1 MIFITVGTQL
11 PFDRLLEYFE
21 EWRTDVGYSG
31 KVVAQ
36 IGEDSHFNSPSIEIF
51 KTLSS
56 EQYYHW
62 FCQAEGIVSHTGMGS
77 ILSCLDHDKRGVFLP
92 RQYALGEHRNDH
104 QLDTAQA
111 FSGKYP
117 TLEFCADK
125 AAFFSALNKLID
137 RRDPQVALVDQE
149 SSSELGDNIATYLGI
164 KGALL

>member
-36 IGEDSHFNSPSIEIF
+36 IGEDSHFSSPSIEIF

>member
-11 PFDRLLEYFE
+11 PFDRLLEYFD
-21 EWRTDVGYSG
+21 EWRAGVGYTG

-36 IGEDSHFNSPSIEIF
+36 IGEGSHFGSPSIEVF

-62 FCQAEGIVSHTGMGS
+62 FCEADGIVSHAGMGS
-77 ILSCLDHDKRGVFLP
+77 ILSCLDHNKRGVFLP

-111 FSGKYP
+111 FAGKYP

-125 AAFFSALNKLID
+125 VAFFSALNKLLD
-137 RRDPQVALVDQE
+137 TRTPQVATVDKV
-149 SSSELGDNIATYLGI
+149 SSNELGDKISTYLGI

>member
-11 PFDRLLEYFE
+11 PFDRLLEYFD
-21 EWRTDVGYSG
+21 EWRTEVGYTG

-36 IGEDSHFNSPSIEIF
+36 IGEDSHFSSPLIEIF

-56 EQYYHW
+56 EQYYYW
-62 FCQAEGIVSHTGMGS
+62 FCQADGIVSHTGMGS

-111 FSGKYP
+111 FAGKYP

-125 AAFFSALNKLID
+125 PAFFSALNKLIATHD
-137 RRDPQVALVDQE
+137 SQVATVDKE
-149 SSSELGDNIATYLGI
+149 SSSELGNNIATYLGI
-164 KGALL
+164 KRPLL